1 MMKLKLI
8 EPLRELFKDGS
19 SWHLL
24 TRKLADNENKEVREL
39 GTKLGVP
46 EHLIFRHPFPGPG
59 LGIRVLGE
67 VTPSQLRIA
76 READKIFI
84 DEIMRGTS
92 GKTCNSGCCTEQDLL
107 TPKFD

>member
-1 MMKLKLI
+1 M
-8 EPLRELFKDGS
+8 
-19 SWHLL
+19 
-24 TRKLADNENKEVREL
+24 ADNENKEVREL

-76 READKIFI
+76 QEADQIFI
-84 DEIMRGTS
+84 EEIIAAGLYRQIS
-92 GKTCNSGCCTEQDLL
+92 QALAALL
-107 TPKFD
+107 GGVKAVGVMGDQR

>member
-1 MMKLKLI
+1 M
-8 EPLRELFKDGS
+8 
-19 SWHLL
+19 
-24 TRKLADNENKEVREL
+24 ADNENKEVQVL

-84 DEIMRGTS
+84 DEIIASKSSRCHG
-92 GKTCNSGCCTEQDLL
+92 GPAVRL
-107 TPKFD
+107 TTPVATLNRIC

>member
-1 MMKLKLI
+1 M
-8 EPLRELFKDGS
+8 
-19 SWHLL
+19 
-24 TRKLADNENKEVREL
+24 ADNENKEVREL

-84 DEIMRGTS
+84 DEITG
-92 GKTCNSGCCTEQDLL
+92 NSGCCIEQELL
-107 TPKFD
+107 TPKYY